1 MIEKVI
7 LTQVYIT
14 DKDKQG
20 NNLVNKWGKPYKK
33 IAIKCNE
40 FEEKWL
46 SSFLNS
52 DFDPRNAWKSGHT
65 VKIIVEE
72 RGEYLNFRLPSQVD
86 YLESRVK
93 ELEKVVFPKGET
105 KIEDIPIIE
114 PEPENRLE
122 DIPF

>member
-20 NNLVNKWGKPYKK
+20 NKLVNKWGKNYKK

-40 FEEKWL
+40 YEQKWL
-46 SSFLNS
+46 SSFVSS
-52 DFDPRNAWKSGHT
+52 DFDPRNAWKTGQT
-65 VKIIVEE
+65 VKIVIEE
-72 RGEYLNFRLPSQVD
+72 KGEYLNFKLPDQLDYIDERLRAV
-86 YLESRVK
+86 E
-93 ELEKVVFPKGET
+93 EVVFPKQEK

-114 PEPENRLE
+114 PELDLS